1 MIISLRHY
9 TTRATLVLLLL
20 IAYGCGGSVKMA
32 NLSGPELFA
41 HGLEK
46 YEKRKYFAATEFF
59 QAVIF
64 SHPGASVVDSAQY
77 YLGLSYF
84 GNKEYTLAGI
94 EFNRLLLNY
103 PSSAFA
109 PNAQFM
115 KAVTF
120 FEGTPTDYALDQSDL
135 LQAIKQLEDFII
147 DQPESE
153 MVPESRKYIA
163 MARER
168 LAKKDYKAGLVYVH
182 LGSLPAAKIY
192 FQRVVDDFTDT
203 PFAAKAAFYLGESE
217 MQMGNY
223 DEARRHFSNFSV
235 VFAEHEWIA
244 KAQENEEKAAFLSGE
259 TAFKQGK
266 YDLAREKLQFF
277 IQNYSRSKKVKKAK
291 ELLIKISQLV
301 PALQAKEDDS

>member
-1 MIISLRHY
+1 
-9 TTRATLVLLLL
+9 
-20 IAYGCGGSVKMA
+20 MA

-103 PSSAFA
+103 PSSPFA

-120 FEGTPTDYALDQSDL
+120 FEGTPKHYALDQSDL

-168 LAKKDYKAGLVYVH
+168 LAKKDYKSGLVYVH
-182 LGSLPAAKIY
+182 LGSPASAKIY

-203 PFAAKAAFYLGESE
+203 PYAAKAAFYLGEAE
-217 MQMGNY
+217 MQFGNY

-244 KAQENEEKAAFLSGE
+244 KAQKNEEKAAFLSGE

-266 YDLAREKLQFF
+266 YDLAREKLEFF
-277 IQNYSRSKKVKKAK
+277 IQNYSRSKKVKKAR
-291 ELLIKISQLV
+291 ELLVKISQHAPV
-301 PALQAKEDDS
+301 LQAKEDDS